1 MAEQSPVKADR
12 PSDDWR
18 NRETRQKGKYLA
30 KRVEPDD
37 HKLVTEYAKSMNTE
51 VSKLLA
57 PAVDELI
64 DRARA
69 WQAMAS

>member
-18 NRETRQKGKYLA
+18 NRENRQKGKYLA
-30 KRVEPDD
+30 KRVEPDV

-57 PAVDELI
+57 PAVEELI

>member
-1 MAEQSPVKADR
+1 MAEQSPVEADR

-18 NRETRQKGKYLA
+18 SRETRQKRKYLA